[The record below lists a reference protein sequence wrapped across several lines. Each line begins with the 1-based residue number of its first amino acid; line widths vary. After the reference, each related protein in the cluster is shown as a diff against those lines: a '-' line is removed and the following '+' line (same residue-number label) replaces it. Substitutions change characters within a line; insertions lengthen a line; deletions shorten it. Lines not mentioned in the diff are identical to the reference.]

1 MLVSYNWLKDFL
13 DLDIEPNELAEK
25 ITRTGVEIADVIH
38 PQSWLKKIVVGHV
51 LTCDIVE
58 GTHLHVTKVNVG
70 EAEPL
75 QIVCGAPNIA
85 AGQKVIVA
93 LHGARIAGNEKI
105 KRGKIR
111 GIQSEGMICG
121 LQEIG
126 FDDKVVPAKYANG
139 IFVFDED
146 TDVQPGDDIYEALG
160 MDDYILD
167 FDITPNRADTLS
179 MEGAAYEVGAII
191 DQTPKIEE
199 ISLKSDGQ
207 DWTNSLKVSVD
218 PELATKF
225 YLRKITGIKICSS
238 PLWMQRRLWNAGIR
252 PINNVVDVTNYVML
266 LTGQPLHV
274 YDATTFSNGLL
285 EVRRAHASETLQLLN
300 DKSVELDEN
309 DIVIT
314 DGNKPVMLAG
324 VMGGKASEVTDQTTD
339 IILESAIFNGSLVRK
354 SALRHANRTEASSRF
369 EKGVNSD
376 NTMKALDIAAL
387 LLRNNTDGTILNGII
402 KGIDKIAEPVNIRT
416 TISYINKTLG
426 TNLKDHDI
434 IKIFDRLNF
443 PIKVNGDEL
452 VVNVPHRRWDISI
465 AADLVEEVGRIYGY
479 DNLISTQ
486 PLLAETHGGYS
497 PTESIIRR
505 IKKIIQGQGML
516 EAISYSL
523 TTLEKATSYAL
534 NPKPTVKIAMPL
546 NTSRSVMRQNLI
558 CGLLDAAAYN
568 MARNQSNIGIYEQG
582 RVYYKD
588 DSNYIEH
595 EHIAALYSG
604 NIYADNWQHLD
615 QNIDFY
621 YVKGQL
627 TNIFIE
633 LGLDLHD
640 IVYKAEN
647 IKGMH
652 PTRTAAIYLK
662 NKYLGMIGMLSHEE
676 LYSEKALRG
685 NEIYV
690 YELDLDVLI
699 PEISKGVTAKSAPKF
714 PAINRDLSLLI
725 DAHITNDA
733 IISNIKANAGKYL
746 TDIKVI
752 DVYEGSQIEAGKKS
766 IAYSLTFRNEKET
779 LTDEVVSLAIA
790 EITHNLESEL
800 GAVVR

>member
-38 PQSWLKKIVVGHV
+38 PQSGLKKIVVGHV

-207 DWTNSLKVSVD
+207 DWTTSLKVSVD

-354 SALRHANRTEASSRF
+354 SALRHANRTEAS
-369 EKGVNSD
+369 
-376 NTMKALDIAAL
+376 
-387 LLRNNTDGTILNGII
+387 
-402 KGIDKIAEPVNIRT
+402 
-416 TISYINKTLG
+416 
-426 TNLKDHDI
+426 
-434 IKIFDRLNF
+434 
-443 PIKVNGDEL
+443 
-452 VVNVPHRRWDISI
+452 
-465 AADLVEEVGRIYGY
+465 
-479 DNLISTQ
+479 
-486 PLLAETHGGYS
+486 
-497 PTESIIRR
+497 
-505 IKKIIQGQGML
+505 
-516 EAISYSL
+516 
-523 TTLEKATSYAL
+523 
-534 NPKPTVKIAMPL
+534 
-546 NTSRSVMRQNLI
+546 
-558 CGLLDAAAYN
+558 
-568 MARNQSNIGIYEQG
+568 
-582 RVYYKD
+582 
-588 DSNYIEH
+588 
-595 EHIAALYSG
+595 
-604 NIYADNWQHLD
+604 
-615 QNIDFY
+615 
-621 YVKGQL
+621 
-627 TNIFIE
+627 
-633 LGLDLHD
+633 
-640 IVYKAEN
+640 
-647 IKGMH
+647 
-652 PTRTAAIYLK
+652 
-662 NKYLGMIGMLSHEE
+662 
-676 LYSEKALRG
+676 
-685 NEIYV
+685 
-690 YELDLDVLI
+690 
-699 PEISKGVTAKSAPKF
+699 
-714 PAINRDLSLLI
+714 
-725 DAHITNDA
+725 
-733 IISNIKANAGKYL
+733 
-746 TDIKVI
+746 
-752 DVYEGSQIEAGKKS
+752 
-766 IAYSLTFRNEKET
+766 
-779 LTDEVVSLAIA
+779 
-790 EITHNLESEL
+790 
-800 GAVVR
+800 